1 MNARPSSAEQTRQAR
16 LAFEL
21 ALELGCTPREAAE
34 ELRRR
39 AAMERHREAAARLA
53 AKRAEK
59 PLTASDEKILPWY
72 RRDDL

>member
-1 MNARPSSAEQTRQAR
+1 MNGRPSSAEQTRQAR

-59 PLTASDEKILPWY
+59 PASKTGEKVQPWY
-72 RRDDL
+72 KREDL